1 MIAMPGTSGHSER
14 LGDARVLLVNR
25 RYSAAYYL
33 AGYAV
38 ECGLKACIA
47 RTIGQY
53 EFPRTARFSRDVF
66 THDLQELVK
75 HAGLN
80 EPLAE
85 KLGGSKEFRQNWAA
99 VTKWT
104 EESRY
109 RAVLPED
116 TVALLGAITEETD
129 GVMAWIRQR
138 W

>member
-1 MIAMPGTSGHSER
+1 VNRRDFKRLAEER
-14 LGDARVLLVNR
+14 LRDARVLLASR
-25 RYSAAYYL
+25 RYSAAYYI
-33 AGYAV
+33 AGYAI

-47 RTIGQY
+47 RQIGQY

-80 EPLAE
+80 DWLAE
-85 KLGGSKEFRQNWAA
+85 RLKESKEFRRNWETVA
-99 VTKWT
+99 KWT

-109 RAVLPED
+109 RVTSPED
-116 TVALLGAITEETD
+116 TLALLGAITEEAD

>member
-1 MIAMPGTSGHSER
+1 MNRRDFRRLAEER
-14 LGDARVLLVNR
+14 LRDAQVLLVNR

-47 RTIGQY
+47 RQIKQY
-53 EFPRTARFSRDVF
+53 EFPPTARFSRDVF
-66 THDLQELVK
+66 THDLKDLVK

-80 EPLAE
+80 DWLAE
-85 KLGGSKEFRQNWAA
+85 RLKASKEFRRNWET
-99 VTKWT
+99 VTRWT

-109 RAVLPED
+109 RETLPED
-116 TVALLGAITEETD
+116 TVALIGAITEEAD
-129 GVMAWIRQR
+129 GVMVWIRQH

>member
-1 MIAMPGTSGHSER
+1 
-14 LGDARVLLVNR
+14 VLLAGS

-47 RTIGQY
+47 RQIGQY
-53 EFPRTARFSRDVF
+53 EFPPSARFSRDVF
-66 THDLQELVK
+66 THDLRELVK
-75 HAGLN
+75 QAGLN
-80 EPLAE
+80 DLLIERL
-85 KLGGSKEFRQNWAA
+85 KESRAFRQNWET

-109 RAVLPED
+109 RAVSRED
-116 TVALLGAITEETD
+116 AMALLDAIGEEAD

-138 W
+138 